1 MPEAFTRSS
10 LGRILMDKRTAT
22 NTVRERR
29 GQRRDS
35 ASPRTR
41 LAAESSAPVHVID
54 LENREVGDGPALEA
68 APHDP
73 ALDGAGRVRLMSP
86 AAGRPLRLAPDQKA
100 VSGTV
105 ASKCR
110 ARDTVANSGSS
121 HLSFIDVATK
131 RKLRR
136 IPVGRHP
143 HGVVPLP

>member
-1 MPEAFTRSS
+1 
-10 LGRILMDKRTAT
+10 MDKRTAT
-22 NTVRERR
+22 NTVRERS

-41 LAAESSAPVHVID
+41 LAAESGAPAHVIN
-54 LENREVGDGPALEA
+54 LENRDLVDGPALEA
-68 APHDP
+68 APHNL

-105 ASKCR
+105 ASKYR
-110 ARDTVANSGSS
+110 AHDTVANGGSS

-136 IPVGRHP
+136 ISVGRHP